1 MIKLQLF
8 DYNKSKETD
17 LLVTSFVNNN
27 IKIMLDV
34 LITLLDETEEIETF
48 MEFFLP
54 RAYVRHESK
63 EARLLFD
70 ELLELI
76 NSSIMRPFI
85 KPKYEYLLYSVLEWW
100 EDLCDNK
107 KDLLQY
113 KLDILSLDKIKNEQ
127 EYLDE
132 TGDNIILEAVTNF
145 EYYYTF
151 CFYDHYFLPEAVE
164 FLVATYLNDRPCFE
178 LFFSDVDLD
187 DYLIIMPND
196 LRELY
201 IEEKD
206 KITKESKSIVMH
218 KQISEN
224 QIINEISF
232 CLASLEQ
239 RIVEIEN
246 RDENEISNDIYNGLL
261 RLFTVAFELQCSR
274 EMPIGRAIKKLGETD
289 IYIYQNTSNKRK
301 DWCII
306 ENKILEKFEDQYQ
319 QLIGYLNNNF
329 EFGVTISINKNKS
342 IEEAVTFIE
351 KKLVSLKKSQEE
363 FQIVEIKKHTI
374 QPYIIKSRHNLPG
387 SFKQTMMIYHFV
399 LNLHDPERK
408 KIARKARK

>member
-8 DYNKSKETD
+8 DYTRSKETD

-27 IKIMLDV
+27 IKIMLDF
-34 LITLLDETEEIETF
+34 LIALLDEDEDTETF

-54 RAYVRHESK
+54 RAYVRRECK

-100 EDLCDNK
+100 EDLCDNE

-113 KLDILSLDKIKNEQ
+113 EFDIETLEKVKNEP

-132 TGDNIILEAVTNF
+132 TGDNIILEAVYNF
-145 EYYYTF
+145 EDYYTF
-151 CFYDHYFLPEAVE
+151 CFYDHDFLPETIE
-164 FLVATYLNDRPCFE
+164 PLVVTYLTDRPYFE
-178 LFFSDVDLD
+178 LVFSDIDLD

-196 LRELY
+196 LRDLY

-206 KITKESKSIVMH
+206 KISKASTSIMMDKE
-218 KQISEN
+218 ISEN

-261 RLFTVAFELQCSR
+261 RLFSVAFELQCSR

-289 IYIYQNTSNKRK
+289 IYIYQNTSKKRK

-306 ENKILEKFEDQYQ
+306 ENKIIEKFEDQYQ

-329 EFGVTISINKNKS
+329 EFGVTISINKNKN

-351 KKLVSLKKSQEE
+351 KKLVGLKESQEE
-363 FQIVEIKKHTI
+363 FQIIEIKKNSI
-374 QPYIIKSRHNLPG
+374 QPYIIKSRHIIPG
-387 SFKQTMMIYHFV
+387 SFNQTMTIYHFI

-408 KIARKARK
+408 KIAQKARK